1 MNTTT
6 PSYRSVPLSTSQKGA
21 IGQFAFLATA
31 IATAKGE
38 LEVYSPVADNEG
50 RDAEVRRHLKPA
62 PAIGVQEKVAF
73 STEPNGTG
81 SRARY
86 LVSRFSIAA
95 NRVQNDPRLWY
106 FFAYYDGSQL
116 RLYDPTFLVPAHVF
130 HAVGRMGKTKG
141 KIDFLMSANLSP
153 NSRDRWTPFRVA
165 PKDLGPRL
173 LEIVDKTGLTAT
185 SLLPR
190 LPAEALLV
198 GRVVP
203 RAKISV
209 RSASVD
215 PRYDLLRNAVLE
227 RDCVS
232 AWYQG
237 KLRLLSPAVLGTKA
251 GEPHVLGY
259 QFGGT
264 SRQPLG
270 PDGSPRN
277 WRCLRVSELTD
288 VNLIPGLWHT
298 AGRRKGVQNCIDQ
311 VDVSAGRPSMAK
323 HRLRRAA

>member
-1 MNTTT
+1 
-6 PSYRSVPLSTSQKGA
+6 VPLSTSQKGA

-62 PAIGVQEKVAF
+62 LAIGVQEKVAF

-86 LVSRFSIAA
+86 LVSRFSIAT

-106 FFAYYDGSQL
+106 FFAYYDDSQL

-153 NSRDRWTPFRVA
+153 NSHDRWSPFRVA

-173 LEIVDKTGLTAT
+173 LEIVDKTGLMAG
-185 SLLPR
+185 SLLPH
-190 LPAEALLV
+190 LPAEAMLV
-198 GRVVP
+198 GRAVARSTRSR
-203 RAKISV
+203 RAAAARPQSI
-209 RSASVD
+209 
-215 PRYDLLRNAVLE
+215 YELIRNAVLE

-237 KLRLLSPAVLGTKA
+237 KLRLFSPVVLGTKT

-288 VNLIPGLWHT
+288 VNLLPGVWHT

-311 VDVSAGRPSMAK
+311 VDVSAGRPSSAN